1 VNYIP
6 NSIEARDVASVVHMQ
21 TNLRRHQQDGPV
33 VIARGEGCRVFD
45 ESGRDYIESVAGLW
59 CASLGFGS
67 ERLAKVAYEQMRKLG
82 YYHLYR
88 HRSTEPVIEL
98 AEHLLK
104 IAPVPMARVVFQCSG
119 SEANDTAIKLAW
131 YYWHARGEP
140 QRSKIIARQ
149 FAYHGNTCAAVSL
162 SGKPDMHAGFGLPF
176 APFKHTEFPH
186 YYRRHEPGE
195 SEEAFSA
202 RMADALEAM
211 IRAEGP
217 DTIAA
222 FFAEPVMGAGGA
234 IMPPAGYFEK
244 IQAVLR
250 KYDILFV
257 ADEVIC
263 GFARTG
269 AMWGSQTY
277 GLKPDMLT
285 SAKALSAAMQPISA
299 VLINERIHDAMLA
312 QSDKY
317 GNFAHGY
324 TYAGHPVAAAVA
336 LEVQKIYAEIDIVGR
351 AGRLGPVLQE
361 TLGRARSHPLV
372 GDVRGIGLILGMELM
387 RDPAKRVPFDPALKV
402 GARVDEAAR
411 RRGLILRVVGDR
423 LVFAPPLIIEEPE
436 IAEIGA
442 RLMLALDDVADELAR
457 ERALA

>member
-1 VNYIP
+1 MSYIA
-6 NSIEARDVASVVHMQ
+6 NSIEARDIASLVHMQ
-21 TNLRRHQQDGPV
+21 TNLRRHQKEGPL

-45 ESGRDYIESVAGLW
+45 DSGRDYIESVAGLW
-59 CASLGFGS
+59 CASLGFNS
-67 ERLAKVAYEQMRKLG
+67 ERLAKIAYEQMRRLG

-88 HRSTEPVIEL
+88 HRSNEPAIEL
-98 AEHLLK
+98 AETLLR

-131 YYWHARGEP
+131 YYWNAVGSP
-140 QRSKIIARQ
+140 QRTKIIARSM
-149 FAYHGNTCAAVSL
+149 AYHGNTCAAVSL

-186 YYRRHEPGE
+186 YYRAHEEGE
-195 SEEAFSA
+195 SETEFST
-202 RMADALEAM
+202 RMAEALERL
-211 IRAEGP
+211 IQAEGP

-234 IMPPAGYFEK
+234 IVPPQGYFEK
-244 IQAVLR
+244 IQMVLR
-250 KYDILFV
+250 QYDILFV

-269 AMWGSQTY
+269 EMWGSQTY
-277 GLKPDMLT
+277 GLVPDMLT

-299 VLINERIHDAMLA
+299 VLVNQRIHEAMLV
-312 QSDKY
+312 QSDKR

-336 LEVQKIYAEIDIVGR
+336 LEVQKVYAELDIVAR
-351 AGRLGPVLQE
+351 ARRLGPILQSS
-361 TLGRARSHPLV
+361 LGRLKSHPLV
-372 GDVRGIGLILGMELM
+372 GDVRGVGLILGMELM
-387 RDPAKRVPFDPALKV
+387 RDRERRIAFPASLNV

-411 RRGLILRVVGDR
+411 RHGLILRVVGDR
-423 LVFAPPLIIEEPE
+423 LVFAPPLVIEAPE
-436 IAEIGA
+436 VEEIGE
-442 RLMLALDDVADELAR
+442 RLECALDDVAGELT
-457 ERALA
+457 

>member
-1 VNYIP
+1 MNYIP
-6 NSIEARDVASVVHMQ
+6 NSIEARDVASLVHMQ
-21 TNLRRHQQDGPV
+21 TNLRRHQQEGPL

-45 ESGRDYIESVAGLW
+45 DSGRDYIESVAGLW

-88 HRSTEPVIEL
+88 HRSTEPAIEL
-98 AEHLLK
+98 AEALLK

-131 YYWHARGEP
+131 YYWNAVGQP
-140 QRSKIIARQ
+140 QRTKIIARQ
-149 FAYHGNTCAAVSL
+149 MAYHGNTCAAVSL

-176 APFKHTEFPH
+176 AHFKHTEFPH
-186 YYRRHEPGE
+186 YYRRHEEGE
-195 SEEAFSA
+195 TELEFSV
-202 RMADALEAM
+202 RMAHALETL
-211 IRAEGP
+211 IQSEGP
-217 DTIAA
+217 NTIAA

-234 IMPPAGYFEK
+234 ILPPEGYFEK
-244 IQAVLR
+244 IQEVLR

-269 AMWGSQTY
+269 EMWGSQTFAMR
-277 GLKPDMLT
+277 PDMLT

-299 VLINERIHDAMLA
+299 VLINDRIHDAMLS
-312 QSDKY
+312 QSDKF
-317 GNFAHGY
+317 GNFAHGF

-336 LEVQKIYAEIDIVGR
+336 LEVQKIYAEMDIVAR
-351 AGRLGPVLQE
+351 AKRLGPVLQS
-361 TLGRARSHPLV
+361 TLGRLQSHPLV

-387 RDPAKRVPFDPALKV
+387 RDGEKRIAFDSALKV
-402 GARVDEAAR
+402 GGRVDAAATR
-411 RRGLILRVVGDR
+411 HGLILRVVGDR
-423 LVFAPPLIIEEPE
+423 LVFAPPLVIEAHEIEE
-436 IAEIGA
+436 IGQ
-442 RLMLALDDVADELAR
+442 RLQRALDDVAGDLKSEGR
-457 ERALA
+457 FP

>member
-6 NSIEARDVASVVHMQ
+6 NSIAARDVASLVHMQ
-21 TNLRRHQQDGPV
+21 TNLRRHQQEGPV

-45 ESGRDYIESVAGLW
+45 DSGRDYLESVAGLW

-67 ERLAKVAYEQMRKLG
+67 ERLAKVAYEQMRTLG

-88 HRSTEPVIEL
+88 HRSTEPAIEL
-98 AEHLLK
+98 AERLLA

-131 YYWHARGEP
+131 YYWHAVWQP
-140 QRSKIIARQ
+140 QRLKIIARKM
-149 FAYHGNTCAAVSL
+149 AYHGNTCAAVSL

-186 YYRRHEPGE
+186 YYRGHHDGE
-195 SEEAFSA
+195 SEFEFSA
-202 RMADALEAM
+202 RMAQALDAL
-211 IRAEGP
+211 IQAEGP

-234 IMPPAGYFEK
+234 ILPPEGYFDAV
-244 IQAVLR
+244 QAVLR

-269 AMWGSQTY
+269 EMWGSQTFR
-277 GLKPDMLT
+277 LKPDMLT

-299 VLINERIHDAMLA
+299 VLINERIHDAMLK
-312 QSDKY
+312 QSDRF

-351 AGRLGPVLQE
+351 AKRLGPLLQS
-361 TLGRARSHPLV
+361 TLGRLKEHPLV
-372 GDVRGIGLILGMELM
+372 GDVRGTGLILGMELM
-387 RDPAKRVPFDPALKV
+387 RDGDKRIPFDPALKV
-402 GARVDEAAR
+402 GARVDEAAKR
-411 RRGLILRVVGDR
+411 HGLILRVVGDR
-423 LVFAPPLIIEEPE
+423 LVFAPPLIIEPRE
-436 IAEIGA
+436 IAEIGE
-442 RLMLALDDVADELAR
+442 RLERALDDVAR
-457 ERALA
+457 EIGVAS